1 MHLCISPAPKNKIS
15 PAITSGSGAYF
26 FAALLPGMADT
37 ASTLS
42 TLSTL
47 STIRKLQMIDGLVGG
62 KLYGAPEKRLGKAG
76 KPFVMAKVRAT
87 AGDNETA
94 LFVNVIAFDSAP
106 SAALMALQDGD
117 SVTLAGS
124 LTPKVWTDKQGVIR
138 PSLDMVA
145 HQVLTAYHAHQKR
158 DAMHDYED

>member
-1 MHLCISPAPKNKIS
+1 
-15 PAITSGSGAYF
+15 
-26 FAALLPGMADT
+26 
-37 ASTLS
+37 
-42 TLSTL
+42 
-47 STIRKLQMIDGLVGG
+47 MIDGLIGG

-94 LFVNVIAFDSAP
+94 LFVNVIAFDSAA
-106 SAALMALQDGD
+106 SAALMALEDGD

-124 LTPKVWTDKQGVIR
+124 LTPKVWMDKQGIVR

-145 HQVLTAYHAHQKR
+145 HQVLTAYHAQHKR
-158 DAMHDYED
+158 DAMHDYDD

>member
-1 MHLCISPAPKNKIS
+1 
-15 PAITSGSGAYF
+15 
-26 FAALLPGMADT
+26 
-37 ASTLS
+37 
-42 TLSTL
+42 
-47 STIRKLQMIDGLVGG
+47 MIDGLVGG

-76 KPFVMAKVRAT
+76 KPFAMAKVRAT

-94 LFVNVIAFDSAP
+94 LFVNVIAFDNAA

-158 DAMHDYED
+158 GAMHASDYPETD

>member
-1 MHLCISPAPKNKIS
+1 
-15 PAITSGSGAYF
+15 
-26 FAALLPGMADT
+26 
-37 ASTLS
+37 
-42 TLSTL
+42 
-47 STIRKLQMIDGLVGG
+47 MIDGLIGG

-76 KPFVMAKVRAT
+76 KPFAMAKVRAT

-94 LFVNVIAFDSAP
+94 LFVNVIAFDGVA

-124 LTPKVWTDKQGVIR
+124 LTPKVWTDKQGVVR

-145 HQVLTAYHAHQKR
+145 QQVLTAYHVQARQAAMQR
-158 DAMHDYED
+158 D

>member
-1 MHLCISPAPKNKIS
+1 M
-15 PAITSGSGAYF
+15 
-26 FAALLPGMADT
+26 LLPGMANT
-37 ASTLS
+37 A
-42 TLSTL
+42 STL